1 MNILNMQGLSID
13 NVITPLGKI
22 GVTNQHDKLMQDI
35 VTLLVTKKGTVIGNP
50 TYGSILHT
58 LLFETANQVTLSK
71 VDKEITDVLLNN
83 YNFIDE
89 VVVSTRM
96 ENTSLYVQITYT
108 TLNINLSTKLEFNI
122 PLSSEGGFKYE

>member
-71 VDKEITDVLLNN
+71 K
-83 YNFIDE
+83 
-89 VVVSTRM
+89 
-96 ENTSLYVQITYT
+96 
-108 TLNINLSTKLEFNI
+108 
-122 PLSSEGGFKYE
+122 